1 MRFPSPE
8 DAYHSAGQ
16 CNAGTLRNLVCCH
29 SLLPGPTDFLHVH
42 PGIAAMVS
50 HSERE
55 VEMSLVHDRLVDEA
69 GVMDSSSRG

>member
-1 MRFPSPE
+1 
-8 DAYHSAGQ
+8 
-16 CNAGTLRNLVCCH
+16 VCCH